1 MRCVRYCD
9 EVMDAQAL
17 AAEGRG
23 TLTQIT
29 HWAGNELECDMCGG
43 CIQICPVGAITSRLS
58 MYDYR
63 PWMLKTN
70 GDHLFLLRGRVPD
83 HGPAKR

>member
-43 CIQICPVGAITSRLS
+43 CIQICPVGAITAGCRC
-58 MYDYR
+58 MTIAR
-63 PWMLKTN
+63 GVETN
-70 GDHLFLLRGRVPD
+70 GNHLFLLRGRVPD